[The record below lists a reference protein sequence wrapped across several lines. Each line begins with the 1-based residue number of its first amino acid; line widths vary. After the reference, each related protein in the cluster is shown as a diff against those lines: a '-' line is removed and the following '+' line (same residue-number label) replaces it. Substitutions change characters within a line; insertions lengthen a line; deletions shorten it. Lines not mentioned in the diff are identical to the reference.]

1 MIGRVDYCTLSF
13 NTNLEGNINKFQKE
27 WKSTFSIA
35 HKILLFGAIK
45 IKYKVYIIAET
56 TVLNYKPLSL
66 LLFHYGGL
74 YDM

>member
-1 MIGRVDYCTLSF
+1 MEIYLFYCT
-13 NTNLEGNINKFQKE
+13 QK
-27 WKSTFSIA
+27 
-35 HKILLFGAIK
+35 LLFGAIK

>member
-27 WKSTFSIA
+27 WKSTCSIA
-35 HKILLFGAIK
+35 HKKLRFVK